1 MTLDFGNFSHPAQNI
16 KTITL
21 GEGSTVV
28 DLGAGSGFYSLEAAR
43 SVGPHGRV
51 YAVDIQKGLLD
62 RIKISA
68 DAEHLFNIDILW
80 GDIEKIGG
88 SKVGTDKVDVV
99 LVCNVLFQVSN
110 KENLV
115 TEAFRI
121 CKPNGR
127 VCVID
132 WTEAHAGLGPDEEL
146 VCDADSAK
154 TLFGKKLS
162 LEKEFD
168 AGDHHYGLLFRN
180 NKTNS

>member
-1 MTLDFGNFSHPAQNI
+1 MTPDFGNFSHPAQNI

-21 GEGSTVV
+21 GTGSVVV

-43 SVGPHGRV
+43 AVGPEGRV
-51 YAVDIQKGLLD
+51 YAVDVQKNLLD
-62 RIKISA
+62 RIKIAA
-68 DAEHLFNIDILW
+68 DAEHLSNIDILW
-80 GDIEKIGG
+80 GDVEKIGG
-88 SKVGTDKVDVV
+88 SKVGTDKADVV
-99 LVCNVLFQVSN
+99 LLCNILFQIEN
-110 KENLV
+110 KRDLV

-132 WTEAHAGLGPDEEL
+132 WSETHSGLGPDQGL
-146 VCDADSAK
+146 VCNAGAAK
-154 TLFGKKLS
+154 ELFSNKFE

-180 NKTNS
+180 KEK